1 MKYLKL
7 FEAGLGN
14 FMKYD
19 NIEIQYDDIE
29 NLFKFDDDGNYIS
42 FVCFTDKEID
52 NIRKFFAIK
61 GMKISLHGAIGWS
74 KEDVYRIVSSKARPS
89 LYFDIDKLEDEWYFV
104 EVQYYDKKDE
114 CMLSKYYKCDQIDGL
129 KEVLLEYIGTI
140 PDQTK
145 ELEKINRDKL
155 LKQVYTKIKFY
166 TKIKSMTNDQLEE
179 LLNKI

>member
-29 NLFKFDDDGNYIS
+29 NLFKYDDDGNNIS

-61 GMKISLHGAIGWS
+61 GMKISLHGAFGSS

-145 ELEKINRDKL
+145 ELEKVHRDKV
-155 LKQVYTKIKFY
+155 LKQIY

-179 LLNKI
+179 LLKKI